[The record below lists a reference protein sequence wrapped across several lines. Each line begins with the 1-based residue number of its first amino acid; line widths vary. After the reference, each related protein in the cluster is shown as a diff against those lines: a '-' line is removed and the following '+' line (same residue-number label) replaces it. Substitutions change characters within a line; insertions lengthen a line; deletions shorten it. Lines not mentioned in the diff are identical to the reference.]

1 MQQGH
6 EPLRPGNVR
15 DYEPDEDWGVTGDWF
30 KPKPKSADSIMSSDN
45 EKIMFEQLN
54 YYLMQLNTT
63 CFIRPVFDNV
73 YDQPAPQLSDNFS
86 SFVTNEIEEEDFDIW
101 LPQNPKRNVGKT
113 LEIGGQEYIVHSKS
127 GTSLIW
133 AMTGVYN
140 GTTAYDLPDSQINWI
155 KKNAKQVP
163 PTIIE
168 ALEQSS
174 FGTREDWE
182 DYS

>member
-1 MQQGH
+1 M
-6 EPLRPGNVR
+6 
-15 DYEPDEDWGVTGDWF
+15 
-30 KPKPKSADSIMSSDN
+30 A
-45 EKIMFEQLN
+45 
-54 YYLMQLNTT
+54 
-63 CFIRPVFDNV
+63 
-73 YDQPAPQLSDNFS
+73 
-86 SFVTNEIEEEDFDIW
+86 
-101 LPQNPKRNVGKT
+101 PQNPKRNVGKT

-168 ALEQSS
+168 ALEQRKR
-174 FGTREDWE
+174 FDTREDWE
-182 DYS
+182 DYFLNVFVALVIQIQTS